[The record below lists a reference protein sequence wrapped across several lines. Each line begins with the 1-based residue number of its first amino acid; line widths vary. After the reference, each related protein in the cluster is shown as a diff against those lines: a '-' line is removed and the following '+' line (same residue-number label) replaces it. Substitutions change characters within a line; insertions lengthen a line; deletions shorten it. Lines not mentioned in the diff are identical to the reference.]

1 MEVLV
6 SVYFQRKALFWSSVY
21 VGGGLAIAAAKGWVG
36 VPEPLRTYEKP
47 LLTAGFAV
55 FAVLVG
61 LLTSLL
67 TGRRYQSAA
76 GSANG
81 PAPTISYSLP
91 YFGHLMPLLFG
102 RTGWLVNIR
111 DANNQNIFALKL
123 AGVKHILAGSVF
135 SADKLEEQGAELAD
149 DQELASIM
157 RKNAFGFDNE
167 PLSSEFYD
175 LIFTQEHAKSLANK
189 AVVLIRENVPD
200 LMTFNESQVD
210 QLPWERVSMTTTF
223 EVDGGTMH
231 SEANMLPL
239 TREFVGQIMNAAYA
253 GVSFLDDHPTFH
265 ESMLAL
271 EKNFCIMTTG
281 LPRWAPWPGVPA
293 GHIGRRNLIR
303 QMAALRESWER
314 EMLGEDVIT
323 TATDIGD
330 FSAAYTAAQQI
341 MDGSGVSPTARACT
355 DLSIIWAL
363 NASARDLVFWMLLH
377 VVAEPGLAD
386 RIRDETRPYC
396 RASRPSNDFNL
407 PEPPRLDID
416 MDGLSDKCALLNSCF
431 METVRMYNTA
441 WSVKQAKQ
449 NFSMT
454 DESAGMASTY
464 HVKKGDHV
472 DVSNKL
478 LNTDIGA
485 YYEPKKW
492 KPSRFVNSSG
502 KADWGHVKHNNGM
515 WRMNGTGEFARR
527 LTAATVASVL
537 AVWNF
542 EPASKMGLWVVPG
555 SKEAPLTARPAGDVR
570 VKITRRD
577 LEQKQG

>member
-1 MEVLV
+1 MEALV

-21 VGGGLAIAAAKGWVG
+21 VGGGLALAAAKGWVG
-36 VPEPLRTYEKP
+36 VPEPLQTYEKP
-47 LLTAGFAV
+47 LLATGFAV
-55 FAVLVG
+55 FVVVVG
-61 LLTSLL
+61 LITSFL
-67 TGRRYQSAA
+67 TGSRYQSAA
-76 GSANG
+76 GSSNG
-81 PAPTISYSLP
+81 PTPTISYSLP
-91 YFGHLMPLLFG
+91 YLGHVLALLWG
-102 RTGWLVNIR
+102 RTRWLVDTR
-111 DANNQNIFALKL
+111 DTNNQNIFALKL
-123 AGVKHILAGSVF
+123 AGIKHVFAGSIF
-135 SADKLEEQGAELAD
+135 SAEKLEKDSEVAN
-149 DQELASIM
+149 DQELASTM
-157 RKNAFGFDNE
+157 RKNVFGFSDD
-167 PLSSEFYD
+167 PLSGEFYD
-175 LIFTQEHAKSLANK
+175 LIFTQEHAKSLAKK
-189 AVVLIRENVPD
+189 AAVLVVENIPD
-200 LMTFNESQVD
+200 LMTFNESMVD
-210 QLPWERVSMTTTF
+210 QLPWERVSMTTTV
-223 EVDGGTMH
+223 EVSGKSMY
-231 SEANMLPL
+231 SEADLLPL
-239 TREFVGQIMNAAYA
+239 MREFVGQIMNAAFA

-265 ESMLAL
+265 ECMLAL
-271 EKNFCIMTTG
+271 EKNFYIMASG
-281 LPRWAPWPGVPA
+281 LPRWTPWPGLPA
-293 GHIGRRNLIR
+293 GHIARRTLLR
-303 QMAALRESWER
+303 QMVALRESWDR

-330 FSAAYTAAQQI
+330 FSAAYTASQQI

-377 VVAEPGLAD
+377 VVAEPGLVD
-386 RIRDETRPYC
+386 RIRDETRKHC
-396 RASRPSNDFNL
+396 RVQQPTNDFNL

-416 MDGLSDKCALLNSCF
+416 VDGLAENCPLLNSCF

-441 WSVKQAKQ
+441 WSVKKATQ
-449 NFSMT
+449 NFSMV

-464 HVKKGDHV
+464 HVKKGEYV

-527 LTAATVASVL
+527 LAAATVASVL

-542 EPASKMGLWVVPG
+542 EPASKTGLWIVPG
-555 SKEAPLTARPAGDVR
+555 SREAPLTARPAGDVR

-577 LEQKQG
+577 LEQK